1 MSTPVGAAP
10 APEVVLLLLCTR
22 HRFTATHVEQV
33 RILCQATALD
43 WIQLATMAHAQGI
56 APLFWHN
63 LQQVGLNQL
72 ALPTPIAQQL
82 QQSTYQNIAVKAGII
97 AKLGMIGAFCRT
109 RGIDVLVIKG
119 LALDLLVYAQPWYT
133 INDVDLVLCAHTGA
147 LSPQVVAEVERF
159 FWPLPGFEYEFNTH
173 HDVTMNGVLRV
184 DFARIWAT
192 ATQIL
197 VRNEPLWVMDP
208 VHLLITACINCG
220 RKRFFQLKQLLAI
233 ASILDHYSSLDGH
246 AVAVQARAYGCTKL
260 IYAALRVTQATI
272 GCTLPAELI
281 PQLGVPPLRAQLIDY
296 LIRRTI
302 ANLDWQPPI
311 SRHFYHRSLD
321 TSLLLPYATY
331 EPAQLLRKVRYL
343 WQITLCNR

>member
-1 MSTPVGAAP
+1 MGIQARPTVPP
-10 APEVVLLLLCTR
+10 PEIALLLSSTRQQLDECHANQIRTLCR
-22 HRFTATHVEQV
+22 ER
-33 RILCQATALD
+33 ALD
-43 WIQLATMAHAQGI
+43 WPQLVAIAQAQGI
-56 APLFWHN
+56 APLLWHN
-63 LQQVGLNQL
+63 LQQMGL
-72 ALPTPIAQQL
+72 ALPAPIAQVL
-82 QQSTYQNIAVKAGII
+82 QQQCYQNIAVKAGVI
-97 AKLGMIGAFCRT
+97 AKLAAISAFCRT

-233 ASILDHYSSLDGH
+233 ASILEHYANLDGH
-246 AVAVQARAYGCTKL
+246 AVATQARAYGCTKL
-260 IYAALRVTQATI
+260 VYAALRATQATV
-272 GCTLPAELI
+272 GCTLPAELL

-296 LIRRTI
+296 LIRRTP
-302 ANLDWQPPI
+302 LDRIWQRPALLPTA
-311 SRHFYHRSLD
+311 RRPVD
-321 TSLLLPYATY
+321 ASLLLPYATY
-331 EPAQLLRKVRYL
+331 EPAQLLRTARNVMRE
-343 WQITLCNR
+343 T